1 MARRTKAEIRAA
13 KIAEL
18 ARKRRELDD
27 LLRAEQ
33 REAAKEAKAAFVASQ
48 AALGKAVA
56 ESVGAASAEAVD
68 AALEALVADGA
79 LDRVRE
85 VLAAQEA
92 PEEPGGDADADAE
105 GELEAAEEEAEPE
118 PTEDVSE
125 VDQPEPD
132 GGGESGQ
139 DDVPEAVGEPADPSD
154 HEPTPGYQPWGA

>member
-18 ARKRRELDD
+18 ARKKRELDD

-33 REAAKEAKAAFVASQ
+33 REAAKEAKAAFVAAQ
-48 AALGKAVA
+48 TALGKAVA
-56 ESVGAASAEAVD
+56 ESVDATSAEDVE

-92 PEEPGGDADADAE
+92 PEEPDGDADADPE
-105 GELEAAEEEAEPE
+105 SEPEAAEAEPSPEPVEAE
-118 PTEDVSE
+118 S
-125 VDQPEPD
+125 
-132 GGGESGQ
+132 
-139 DDVPEAVGEPADPSD
+139 EPAVASD
-154 HEPTPGYQPWGA
+154 HEPTPGYRPWSA

>member
-18 ARKRRELDD
+18 ARKKRELDD

-56 ESVGAASAEAVD
+56 ESVGAASAEDVD

-85 VLAAQEA
+85 VLAAQD
-92 PEEPGGDADADAE
+92 PESEP
-105 GELEAAEEEAEPE
+105 EAAEAEPVEAE
-118 PTEDVSE
+118 SE

-132 GGGESGQ
+132 GDGESGQ
-139 DDVPEAVGEPADPSD
+139 DDVPEAVDPSD
-154 HEPTPGYQPWGA
+154 HEPTPGYRPWGA

>member
-18 ARKRRELDD
+18 ARKKRELDD

-56 ESVGAASAEAVD
+56 ESVGAASAEDVD

-92 PEEPGGDADADAE
+92 SDEPDADADPE
-105 GELEAAEEEAEPE
+105 SELEAAEEEAEPE

>member
-1 MARRTKAEIRAA
+1 MARRTKAEIRAS

-18 ARKRRELDD
+18 ARKKRELDD

-56 ESVGAASAEAVD
+56 ESVGAASAEDVD

-85 VLAAQEA
+85 VLAAQDA
-92 PEEPGGDADADAE
+92 LDEPGRDADADPE
-105 GELEAAEEEAEPE
+105 SEPEAAEAEPSPEPVEAE
-118 PTEDVSE
+118 S
-125 VDQPEPD
+125 
-132 GGGESGQ
+132 
-139 DDVPEAVGEPADPSD
+139 EPADPSD
-154 HEPTPGYQPWGA
+154 HEPTPGYPTYGA

>member
-18 ARKRRELDD
+18 ARKKRELDD

-56 ESVGAASAEAVD
+56 ESVGAASAEDVD

-92 PEEPGGDADADAE
+92 SDEPDADADEDAE

-132 GGGESGQ
+132 GDGESGQ

>member
-18 ARKRRELDD
+18 ARKKRELDD

-56 ESVGAASAEAVD
+56 ESVGAASAEDVD

-85 VLAAQEA
+85 VLAAQD
-92 PEEPGGDADADAE
+92 PESEP
-105 GELEAAEEEAEPE
+105 EAAEAEPVEAE
-118 PTEDVSE
+118 SE

-132 GGGESGQ
+132 GDGESGPG
-139 DDVPEAVGEPADPSD
+139 DVPEAVDPSD
-154 HEPTPGYQPWGA
+154 DEPTPGYRPWGA

>member
-18 ARKRRELDD
+18 ARKKRELDD

-56 ESVGAASAEAVD
+56 ESVGAASAEDVD

-85 VLAAQEA
+85 VLAAQDA
-92 PEEPGGDADADAE
+92 LDEPGGDADADPESEPEPA
-105 GELEAAEEEAEPE
+105 EAEPVE
-118 PTEDVSE
+118 AESE

-154 HEPTPGYQPWGA
+154 HEPTPGYPTYGA

>member
-18 ARKRRELDD
+18 ARKKRELDD

-56 ESVGAASAEAVD
+56 ESVGAASAEDVD

-85 VLAAQEA
+85 VLAAQ
-92 PEEPGGDADADAE
+92 DAI
-105 GELEAAEEEAEPE
+105 GH
-118 PTEDVSE
+118 
-125 VDQPEPD
+125 Q
-132 GGGESGQ
+132 GQ
-139 DDVPEAVGEPADPSD
+139 DAADQHDHDDHFDQAHAAGAAGEARGVSHG
-154 HEPTPGYQPWGA
+154 GQPIALVRS

>member
-18 ARKRRELDD
+18 ARKKRELDD

-56 ESVGAASAEAVD
+56 ESVGAASAEDVD

-85 VLAAQEA
+85 VLAAQD
-92 PEEPGGDADADAE
+92 PESEP
-105 GELEAAEEEAEPE
+105 EAAEAEPVEAE
-118 PTEDVSE
+118 SE

-132 GGGESGQ
+132 GDGESGQ
-139 DDVPEAVGEPADPSD
+139 VDVPEAVDPSD
-154 HEPTPGYQPWGA
+154 DEPTPDYRPWGA

>member
-18 ARKRRELDD
+18 ARKKRELDD

-56 ESVGAASAEAVD
+56 ESVGAASAEDVD

-85 VLAAQEA
+85 VLAAQD
-92 PEEPGGDADADAE
+92 PESEP
-105 GELEAAEEEAEPE
+105 EAAEAEPVEAE
-118 PTEDVSE
+118 SE

-132 GGGESGQ
+132 GDGGSGQ
-139 DDVPEAVGEPADPSD
+139 DDVPEAVDPSD
-154 HEPTPGYQPWGA
+154 DEPTPGYQPWGV

>member
-18 ARKRRELDD
+18 ARKKRELDD

-56 ESVGAASAEAVD
+56 ESVGAASAEDVD

-85 VLAAQEA
+85 VLAAQDA
-92 PEEPGGDADADAE
+92 LDEPGGDADADPE
-105 GELEAAEEEAEPE
+105 SEPE
-118 PTEDVSE
+118 PAEAGSTSPTAMVSVAVSE
-125 VDQPEPD
+125 ERFPLARVTVWVIF
-132 GGGESGQ
+132 SR
-139 DDVPEAVGEPADPSD
+139 
-154 HEPTPGYQPWGA
+154 

>member
-18 ARKRRELDD
+18 ARKKRELDD

-56 ESVGAASAEAVD
+56 ESVGAVSAEDVD
-68 AALEALVADGA
+68 AALEALVVDGA

-92 PEEPGGDADADAE
+92 SDEPDADADEDPE
-105 GELEAAEEEAEPE
+105 GEPEAAEAEPVEAE
-118 PTEDVSE
+118 SE

-132 GGGESGQ
+132 GDGESGPG
-139 DDVPEAVGEPADPSD
+139 DVPEAVDSSD
-154 HEPTPGYQPWGA
+154 DEPTPGYQPWGV

>member
-1 MARRTKAEIRAA
+1 MTRRTKAEIRAA

-18 ARKRRELDD
+18 ARKKRELDD
-27 LLRAEQ
+27 MLRAEQ

-85 VLAAQEA
+85 ALAAQEA
-92 PEEPGGDADADAE
+92 SDEPGGDADADPKSEPEPA
-105 GELEAAEEEAEPE
+105 EAEPVE
-118 PTEDVSE
+118 AESE

-132 GGGESGQ
+132 GDDESGPG
-139 DDVPEAVGEPADPSD
+139 DVPEAVDPSD
-154 HEPTPGYQPWGA
+154 DEPTPGYQPWGA

>member
-1 MARRTKAEIRAA
+1 MARRTKAEIRAD

-18 ARKRRELDD
+18 ARKRRELDE
-27 LLRAEQ
+27 LMKAEQ

-56 ESVGAASAEAVD
+56 DLVGASSAEAVD

-85 VLAAQEA
+85 ALAAQDA
-92 PEEPGGDADADAE
+92 SDEPDADADEDPE
-105 GELEAAEEEAEPE
+105 GEPEGAEEAAAVE

-132 GGGESGQ
+132 GDGVGGSE
-139 DDVPEAVGEPADPSD
+139 DVPEAVGVPADPSD
-154 HEPTPGYQPWGA
+154 YEPTPGYRPWPA

>member
-18 ARKRRELDD
+18 ARKKRELDD

-56 ESVGAASAEAVD
+56 ESVGAASAEDVD

-85 VLAAQEA
+85 VLAAQD
-92 PEEPGGDADADAE
+92 PE
-105 GELEAAEEEAEPE
+105 GEPEPAEAEPVE
-118 PTEDVSE
+118 AESE

-132 GGGESGQ
+132 GDGESGQ
-139 DDVPEAVGEPADPSD
+139 DDVPEAVDPSD
-154 HEPTPGYQPWGA
+154 DEPTPGYRP

>member
-18 ARKRRELDD
+18 ARKKRELDD

-48 AALGKAVA
+48 AALGTAVA
-56 ESVGAASAEAVD
+56 ESVGAASAEDVD

-92 PEEPGGDADADAE
+92 SDEPDADADEDAE
-105 GELEAAEEEAEPE
+105 GELEAAEEVAEPE

-132 GGGESGQ
+132 GDGESGQ
-139 DDVPEAVGEPADPSD
+139 DDVPEAVDPSD
-154 HEPTPGYQPWGA
+154 DEPTPGYRPWGA

>member
-18 ARKRRELDD
+18 ARKKRELDD

-56 ESVGAASAEAVD
+56 ESVGAASAEDVD

-85 VLAAQEA
+85 VLAAQDA
-92 PEEPGGDADADAE
+92 LDEPGGDADADAE
-105 GELEAAEEEAEPE
+105 GESEAAEEAAGTE
-118 PTEDVSE
+118 PTEGVPE
-125 VDQPEPD
+125 VDQPAPD
-132 GGGESGQ
+132 GDGESGQ
-139 DDVPEAVGEPADPSD
+139 VDVPEAVAPSD
-154 HEPTPGYQPWGA
+154 DEPTPGYRSWGA

>member
-18 ARKRRELDD
+18 ARKKRELDD

-56 ESVGAASAEAVD
+56 ESVGAASAEDVD

-85 VLAAQEA
+85 VLAAQD
-92 PEEPGGDADADAE
+92 PESEP
-105 GELEAAEEEAEPE
+105 EAAEAEPVEAE
-118 PTEDVSE
+118 SE
-125 VDQPEPD
+125 VDQTEPD
-132 GGGESGQ
+132 GDGESGPG
-139 DDVPEAVGEPADPSD
+139 DVPEAVDPSD
-154 HEPTPGYQPWGA
+154 DEPTPDYRPWGA